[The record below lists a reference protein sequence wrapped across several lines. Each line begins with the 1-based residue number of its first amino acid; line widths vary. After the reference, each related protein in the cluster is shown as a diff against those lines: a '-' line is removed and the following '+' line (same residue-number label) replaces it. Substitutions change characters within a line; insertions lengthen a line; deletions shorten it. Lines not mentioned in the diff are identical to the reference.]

1 VKAVKRQSVPQFE
14 PVLQSDAMRRL
25 DRILRSVATKE
36 VMLTFVGESGVGKE
50 VLARRAHELSDRR
63 RGPFVPINCAAIPEA
78 LFESELFGHERGA
91 FTGANERARGKL
103 EAADGGTVFLD
114 EIGEMPTPMQAK
126 ILRFLD
132 NRRFMRVGG
141 TIKLEANVR
150 MMCATLRPL
159 AQDVSIGR
167 FRADLFYRI
176 QGITLQVP
184 PLRERRSA
192 IIPLIRQFMAEVSAQ
207 HGVEPP
213 RLARQ
218 VRAALLQYDWPGNI
232 RELRNVIE
240 TLCLLRGGRQARM
253 HDLPA
258 ALRPQPT
265 GDSAQATTRTLTLSL
280 DNGLD
285 AMLHQIVETTL
296 AQAGGDTR
304 QAASRLQIS
313 PRTIQRYIAAGQVRA
328 LRP

>member
-1 VKAVKRQSVPQFE
+1 MKVVKRQIVPQFG

-192 IIPLIRQFMAEVSAQ
+192 IVPLIRQFMAEVSAQ

-258 ALRPQPT
+258 TLRPQPT
-265 GDSAQATTRTLTLSL
+265 GDSAEPTTRTLTLSL

-285 AMLHQIVETTL
+285 AMIHQIVETTL